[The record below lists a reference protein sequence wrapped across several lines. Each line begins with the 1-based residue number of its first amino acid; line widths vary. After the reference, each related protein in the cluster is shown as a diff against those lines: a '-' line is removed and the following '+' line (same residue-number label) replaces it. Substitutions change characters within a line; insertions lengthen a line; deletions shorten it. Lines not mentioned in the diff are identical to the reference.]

1 MSIFLYANHSLFY
14 TFIIIIVSVTIHF
27 LISPL
32 FPVNNSYLNLWSLP
46 FVSLTLSLEGLVR
59 GEQLGGASLPAE
71 LKPWH
76 KPKCKA
82 LRGSG
87 QSLVPIQARQRLDWQ
102 EPRGEALEDV
112 GWQKTQYV
120 SSQHR
125 RKIIFWAVSKAA
137 WPEGGGRWLTHS
149 LSWDPIWSTWLQH
162 KDIDLLEW
170 VQRRITKIIRK
181 IGHFCGKAER
191 IWIVYLREETALRRP
206 YSSLLV
212 PKGAN
217 RIAGERLL
225 TNGCSDKTR
234 GSGFKLKEGRE

>member
-1 MSIFLYANHSLFY
+1 MWHRLGWSVNEYFLYANHPLFY

-59 GEQLGGASLPAE
+59 GEQLGGASLPAG

-120 SSQHR
+120 SSQKENYILGCVKSSVARRWREVINPFTLMRPHLEHLASAQGHR
-125 RKIIFWAVSKAA
+125 SARMSS
-137 WPEGGGRWLTHS
+137 E
-149 LSWDPIWSTWLQH
+149 
-162 KDIDLLEW
+162 KDY
-170 VQRRITKIIRK
+170 KN
-181 IGHFCGKAER
+181 H
-191 IWIVYLREETALRRP
+191 
-206 YSSLLV
+206 
-212 PKGAN
+212 
-217 RIAGERLL
+217 
-225 TNGCSDKTR
+225 
-234 GSGFKLKEGRE
+234 